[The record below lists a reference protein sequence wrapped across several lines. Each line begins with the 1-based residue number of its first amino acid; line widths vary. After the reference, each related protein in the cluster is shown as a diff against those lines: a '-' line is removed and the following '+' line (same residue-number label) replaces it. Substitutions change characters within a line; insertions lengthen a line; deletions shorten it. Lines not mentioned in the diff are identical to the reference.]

1 MPPPS
6 LTGSHFVVC
15 GDNPLAY
22 RIARELT
29 GRYEQYVVVILADKL
44 RNHGPQIAALPGVT
58 VREHAELTSEAFTDA
73 DVASARAMALVG
85 PDDLAN
91 FHAALRAQELSPDLR
106 LVVAAYNRRLGDHIT
121 GFFRDCTVLSR
132 SQLAAPALVAAALGE
147 IAPSHVRLSGRT
159 LYVARRDD
167 GVTRRVLCGLAVPDD
182 PDGATQLIAPEDLN
196 GGADLV
202 LAVADGTPRDPLARQ
217 RHPVGGALR
226 MTRRLLWNK
235 FGIIFGVLAAAALAG
250 FILLATA
257 GHAPGDVLY
266 LGIMDMTGSALTST
280 ANAGPEKVAQ
290 VLLTADG
297 MALLPLMT
305 AIIVGA
311 RLTGRIRREPRARG
325 GHVIVVGGGDVGTRV
340 AGGLH
345 DLGFDVV
352 LIDQNPA
359 ARGVAFA
366 RNLGLPVVLGDA
378 PSERVLRRAGVD
390 SAIAL
395 ISATS
400 NDIVNLETAMQARA
414 MRGDDLRIVLRLFDD
429 DLARRVSENLG
440 NVVSRSVSYLAA
452 PAFAV
457 AMLEHKVLRTIPVGR
472 HVLVIADVRVESGSD
487 IAGQPLADLERD
499 RLSRVLALAERGRPR
514 FDWSPRRDRPLVAGD
529 RVIVLAT
536 QTGLSTFLAGN
547 RPQVSAQGL
556 SAYLFRQISTSRYRR
571 DLNLLRGMSCDLN
584 TKSRLSLC
592 ALPPQ
597 FFRAGHP
604 IATELPQRYAMSGM
618 YSTPGNS
625 PPGSWSSSEATI

>member
-1 MPPPS
+1 VSVGKVGKSPVHYDLAMPSP
-6 LTGSHFVVC
+6 LVTGNHFVVC

-22 RIARELT
+22 RIASELT
-29 GRYEQYVVVILADKL
+29 RRYGEDVVVILADKL
-44 RNHGPQIAALPGVT
+44 KNHGPQIAALSGVT
-58 VREHAELTSEAFTDA
+58 VREHSGLTIEAFTDA
-73 DVASARAMALVG
+73 GVASARAMALVG
-85 PDDLAN
+85 ADDLAN
-91 FHAALRAQELSPDLR
+91 FHAALRAQELNPELR

-132 SQLAAPALVAAALGE
+132 SQLAAPALVAAALGD

-159 LYVARRDD
+159 LYVARRGDRLA
-167 GVTRRVLCGLAVPDD
+167 GQVLCGLAVSDD
-182 PDGATQLIAPEDLN
+182 PAATTRLVAPEDFDAS
-196 GGADLV
+196 ADLV

-217 RHPVGGALR
+217 RHPLLGALR
-226 MTRRLLWNK
+226 MTRQLLWNK
-235 FGIIFGVLAAAALAG
+235 YGTIFAVLLVAAVVGFALLAAVG
-250 FILLATA
+250 YP
-257 GHAPGDVLY
+257 PGDVFY

-280 ANAGPEKVAQ
+280 RDAGAEKAAQ

-311 RLTGRIRREPRARG
+311 RLTGRIRGEPRPRG

-352 LIDQNPA
+352 LIDQNAA

-366 RNLGLPVVLGDA
+366 RTLGLPTVIGDA

-395 ISATS
+395 ISAAS

-429 DLARRVSENLG
+429 DLARRVSQTLG

-472 HVLVIADVRVESGSD
+472 HVLVIADVRVEPGSD
-487 IAGQPLADLERD
+487 IAGRPLADLERGG
-499 RLSRVLALAERGRPR
+499 LSRALAVAEHGTPR
-514 FDWSPRRDRPLVAGD
+514 FNWSPRRDRPLVAGD

-536 QTGLSTFLAGN
+536 RAGLSTFLAGN
-547 RPQVSAQGL
+547 RPQVTA
-556 SAYLFRQISTSRYRR
+556 
-571 DLNLLRGMSCDLN
+571 
-584 TKSRLSLC
+584 
-592 ALPPQ
+592 P
-597 FFRAGHP
+597 
-604 IATELPQRYAMSGM
+604 
-618 YSTPGNS
+618 
-625 PPGSWSSSEATI
+625 